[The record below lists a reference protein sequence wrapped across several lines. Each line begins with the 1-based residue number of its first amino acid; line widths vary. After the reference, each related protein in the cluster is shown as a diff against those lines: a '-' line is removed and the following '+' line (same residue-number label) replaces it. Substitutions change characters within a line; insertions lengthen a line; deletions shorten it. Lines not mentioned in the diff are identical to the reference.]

1 MKIKLNGVVYD
12 TTMLIDSQINHVI
25 ELNRI
30 TGMEGQD
37 VLDGFASAAAALS
50 AGRVPGMDGYMAS
63 AAIVWLA
70 RRHAG
75 EQVGFEEA
83 CAGLSLEDVFKGIED
98 DAPQGG
104 GVPSSGQAPD
114 PTPPGSA
121 PVTAVAAPELP
132 TPMLEPV
139 TPAPSPSPGLGSLP
153 PSSSIDSLSS
163 TSGQA

>member
-1 MKIKLNGVVYD
+1 MKIKIRGVVYD
-12 TTMLIDSQINHVI
+12 TSNVIDAP
-25 ELNRI
+25 LNLLVQLHQE

-37 VLDGFASAAAALS
+37 IIDGLASAAVT
-50 AGRVPGMDGYMAS
+50 AGEGKAPTARELMAYGGL
-63 AAIVWLA
+63 IWLGK
-70 RRHAG
+70 RIAG

-83 CAGLSLEDVFKGIED
+83 SAGLSLPEILEGIMTEGEQG
-98 DAPQGG
+98 DASP
-104 GVPSSGQAPD
+104 GQAPD